1 MRMRAIAALLV
12 LAACSPAAAPV
23 AEKTAAAPPSEPWTL
38 EAVTPDTTDGI
49 RVLVI
54 HDMEGLSG
62 QDNPKTYF
70 FGEKEYAQGQEM
82 LVGDINAVIEGL
94 YAGGATE
101 VWVVDGHGSGNPGPD
116 VRRDLLDQ
124 RAQQVLRDSSFDAYV
139 DLVAPKAFD
148 AVAAVGMHAKTGSK
162 GFAAHTFTLGIGL
175 RVNGSYIT
183 ESELVGLSWGR
194 EGIPLIFASGDD
206 RLAADLQHLDWLEFV
221 TVKKATAA
229 DSAEPRPVAEARA
242 DLTAHAKTAV
252 ENLRA
257 GKTRSM
263 KVNTPV
269 HAALRAVYPA
279 DLSMLDGVPGID
291 YADSTVSFQAESFAE
306 TYKNWI
312 KLVGVATSAYSRIFQ
327 RTVAAEGNPAVLKKF
342 GDNLKQA
349 WFDYESGRYVAPPPR
364 TPPADKKYHGFQ

>member
-1 MRMRAIAALLV
+1 MRMRAIAVLLV

-49 RVLVI
+49 RVLII

-124 RAQQVLRDSSFDAYV
+124 RAQQILRDSTFDAYV
-139 DLVAPKAFD
+139 DLVVPKAFD

-175 RVNGSYIT
+175 KVNGNYIT

-194 EGIPLIFASGDD
+194 QGIPLIFVSGDD
-206 RLAADLQHLDWLEFV
+206 RLAADLAHLEWLQFV

-242 DLTAHAKTAV
+242 DLTSNAKLAV
-252 ENLRA
+252 ENLKG
-257 GKTRSM
+257 GKAKAM
-263 KVNTPV
+263 KVNTPIT
-269 HAALRAVYPA
+269 AALRAVYPA
-279 DLSMLDGVPGID
+279 DLSMLDGVPGVD
-291 YADSTVSFQAESFAE
+291 YADSTVTFQADSMAAM
-306 TYKNWI
+306 YKTWI
-312 KLVGVATSAYSRIFQ
+312 TLVGVATSGYNRIFQ
-327 RTVAAEGNPAVLKKF
+327 RTVAASGNPAVMKQF

-349 WFDYESGRYVAPPPR
+349 WFDYESGRFVPPPPR
-364 TPPADKKYHGFQ
+364 TPPADRKYHGFQ